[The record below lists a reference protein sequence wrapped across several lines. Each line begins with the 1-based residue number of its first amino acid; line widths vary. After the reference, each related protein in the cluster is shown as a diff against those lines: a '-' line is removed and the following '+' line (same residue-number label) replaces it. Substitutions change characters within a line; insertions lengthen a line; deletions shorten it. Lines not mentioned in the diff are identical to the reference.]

1 MLSQEDKIKILITIC
16 RFVRNDG
23 YWVFKNQW
31 IKFDPFNDLN
41 ACSRMEKLI
50 IDTKFQNIY
59 QNYIAEICWADH
71 SRANNQV
78 VFNQLTASPEQRT
91 ESFGLTLNL
100 WN

>member
-1 MLSQEDKIKILITIC
+1 MLNQEEKLKKIITKC

-50 IDTKFQNIY
+50 VDTKLQNNY
-59 QNYIAEICWADH
+59 QNNIAEICWADF
-71 SRANNQV
+71 SRSSNQV
-78 VFNQLTASPEQRT
+78 VFNQLTALPEQRA
-91 ESFGLTLNL
+91 EAFGLTLNL
-100 WN
+100 W